1 MTLGITNLE
10 LLPVFGSQ
18 PPQVRCGHPRGW
30 SHLAGNQRLIPKSSQ
45 PALLAVL
52 GEAWKGALSVQRCVN
67 NREAFRGL
75 EVTSWGGGG
84 SRRSLSKESLECA
97 LS

>member
-18 PPQVRCGHPRGW
+18 PLQPPRGW